1 MDLFHNINYEVSGE
15 YNGYTIV
22 FFHDL
27 NHSAYNY
34 NYIYVNGIKNKKGY
48 FLDYISKISRLFI
61 YDRPE
66 ETLRFNILR
75 NRKTNLTEYIEII
88 KKTNVIKHCNEL
100 RIFLKNNK
108 VEGPFILLSHGVG
121 SIYALKFA
129 NLFKEEVKKIIMIQP
144 YVLTPRNGMS
154 MLSNKQSNDKIDSLL
169 NTITIDNI
177 NKIDL
182 HPWAMPFFP
191 IKFNIPIYS
200 IFNISTNK
208 KDKSEVTKIKQ
219 YSELLKKNNPTNY
232 KDFYY
237 KDQNKYLNQTNPLG
251 LAYKIKYAIQGKI

>member
-1 MDLFHNINYEVSGE
+1 
-15 YNGYTIV
+15 
-22 FFHDL
+22 
-27 NHSAYNY
+27 
-34 NYIYVNGIKNKKGY
+34 
-48 FLDYISKISRLFI
+48 
-61 YDRPE
+61 
-66 ETLRFNILR
+66 
-75 NRKTNLTEYIEII
+75 
-88 KKTNVIKHCNEL
+88 
-100 RIFLKNNK
+100 
-108 VEGPFILLSHGVG
+108 
-121 SIYALKFA
+121 
-129 NLFKEEVKKIIMIQP
+129 MIQP

-219 YSELLKKNNPTNY
+219 YSELFKKNNPTNY

-237 KDQNKYLNQTNPLG
+237 KDRNKYLNQTNPLG